1 MQCLNDKQKTK
12 RNVIY
17 KEKMW
22 YVKTALS
29 TFPEAQLSNLSPFRK
44 SCNSSNSFHFIK
56 MISNQQKSYGKQNC
70 NYSHT
75 HYEL

>member
-29 TFPEAQLSNLSPFRK
+29 RFPEAQLSKLSPFRK